1 MPYRRL
7 PNTDAA
13 RLRAMSIA
21 KQRYEEAE
29 GYGLPFNVHVINEIN
44 AFIPM
49 FERAMNE
56 YKTAFDGQVAKN
68 QKYQSMVHQ
77 ARMYVSHFIQVLN
90 LACQRGE
97 IAPEKK
103 LMYKLLPDNY
113 SVPDL
118 STEMLLLE
126 WGKNVIDGETERM
139 RSGGA
144 PIYNPAIGR
153 VKVYYDLFKD
163 AYHNKKVS
171 QKNTDRFLANIQ
183 SLRDK
188 ADEIILD
195 LWNQV
200 EAHFANLG
208 VEAMQ
213 EEAKKYG
220 IVYYLRR
227 KERQALAVSSDSDS
241 DWELDSANS

>member
-13 RLRAMSIA
+13 RLRAMTIA
-21 KQRYEEAE
+21 KQCYDRAD

-44 AFIPM
+44 VFIPL
-49 FERAMNE
+49 FEHAIKE
-56 YKTAFDGQVAKN
+56 YKNAFEGQVAKN
-68 QKYQSMVHQ
+68 QKYQGIVHQ

-90 LACQRGE
+90 LACLRGE
-97 IAPEKK
+97 IQPEKK

-113 SVPDL
+113 AVPDL

-126 WGKNVIDGETERM
+126 WGKNVIDGEAERT

-144 PIYNPAIGR
+144 PIYNPTIGK
-153 VKVYYDLFKD
+153 VKVYYEIFKE
-163 AYHNKKVS
+163 AYQTKKVS
-171 QKNTDRFLANIQ
+171 QKNTDRYLDNIQ
-183 SLRDK
+183 SLRDR
-188 ADEIILD
+188 ADAIILD
-195 LWNQV
+195 LWNQI
-200 EAHFANLG
+200 EAKFADLG
-208 VEAMQ
+208 TEAMQ

-227 KERQALAVSSDSDS
+227 KERQALAR
-241 DWELDSANS
+241 ELAAAEAE

>member
-13 RLRAMSIA
+13 RLRAMAVA
-21 KQRYEEAE
+21 KRRYDEAE
-29 GYGLPFNVHVINEIN
+29 GYGLPFNTHVINEIN
-44 AFIPM
+44 VFIPM
-49 FERAMNE
+49 FERAMAE
-56 YKTAFDGQVAKN
+56 YKSAFDGQVAKN
-68 QKYQSMVHQ
+68 QKYQNVIHQ

-144 PIYNPAIGR
+144 PIYNPAIGK
-153 VKVYYDLFKD
+153 VKVYYDLFKE
-163 AYHNKKVS
+163 AYQNKKVS

-183 SLRDK
+183 SLRDR
-188 ADEIILD
+188 ADAIILD
-195 LWNQV
+195 LWNQI
-200 EAHFANLG
+200 EASFADLG

-227 KERQALAVSSDSDS
+227 KERQALACES
-241 DWELDSANS
+241 ELSAV